1 MDKNTWIGFLLI
13 AAIIV
18 GFSMLNRPSKEEMAE
33 RQRIND
39 SIALVRQMEWEA
51 QQLSQQI
58 SAEAAAASSEQ
69 QEGNGQL
76 SEEELNDRLQAT
88 YGDFA
93 VSARGTED
101 FVTLENERV
110 RLTFTTR
117 GGRLYRAEL
126 KEYKAYGDT
135 INDLHLFTGEESN
148 LAFTLIT
155 ANNRIISTQ
164 NLYFEPIKKDS
175 VLTMRL
181 KSTNEEAGADHA
193 PEEHERRGV
202 SGLHVHAAR
211 ERVHVRV

>member
-18 GFSMLNRPSKEEMAE
+18 GFSMMNRPSKEEMAE

-39 SIALVRQMEWEA
+39 SIALARKMAYEA
-51 QQLSQQI
+51 EQLSAALSEQ
-58 SAEAAAASSEQ
+58 AAANEQKSEA
-69 QEGNGQL
+69 GNQL
-76 SEEELNDRLQAT
+76 SEEDIESRLQAA

-93 VSARGTED
+93 PAAQGNED
-101 FVTLENERV
+101 FVSLENERV
-110 RLTFTTR
+110 RLTFTTK

-135 INDLHLFTGEESN
+135 VNDLHLFTGEESS

-164 NLYFEPIKKDS
+164 NLYYEPIKNDS

-181 KSTNEEAGADHA
+181 RTAQEDAYLDF
-193 PEEHERRGV
+193 V
-202 SGLHVHAAR
+202 
-211 ERVHVRV
+211 

>member
-51 QQLSQQI
+51 QQLSAAISSQQ
-58 SAEAAAASSEQ
+58 SAVSDQQSAGSE
-69 QEGNGQL
+69 QL

-88 YGDFA
+88 YGDFS

-126 KEYKAYGDT
+126 KV
-135 INDLHLFTGEESN
+135 F
-148 LAFTLIT
+148 F
-155 ANNRIISTQ
+155 
-164 NLYFEPIKKDS
+164 
-175 VLTMRL
+175 
-181 KSTNEEAGADHA
+181 
-193 PEEHERRGV
+193 
-202 SGLHVHAAR
+202 
-211 ERVHVRV
+211 

>member
-88 YGDFA
+88 YGDFS

-135 INDLHLFTGEESN
+135 INDLHLFTG
-148 LAFTLIT
+148 
-155 ANNRIISTQ
+155 
-164 NLYFEPIKKDS
+164 
-175 VLTMRL
+175 
-181 KSTNEEAGADHA
+181 
-193 PEEHERRGV
+193 
-202 SGLHVHAAR
+202 
-211 ERVHVRV
+211 